1 MADGW
6 WAGKLE
12 QNNQSVLPLLSLE
25 TWREPEG
32 IWYLFLRIISSFQ
45 AQEHQ
50 VWKRAAKGRTY
61 ILLVLSAL
69 EAKGIES
76 LGFKASLQNEFN
88 SNLGCITRLSCEGY

>member
-32 IWYLFLRIISSFQ
+32 IWYLFLKIISNFQ
-45 AQEHQ
+45 D
-50 VWKRAAKGRTY
+50 
-61 ILLVLSAL
+61 
-69 EAKGIES
+69 
-76 LGFKASLQNEFN
+76 
-88 SNLGCITRLSCEGY
+88 